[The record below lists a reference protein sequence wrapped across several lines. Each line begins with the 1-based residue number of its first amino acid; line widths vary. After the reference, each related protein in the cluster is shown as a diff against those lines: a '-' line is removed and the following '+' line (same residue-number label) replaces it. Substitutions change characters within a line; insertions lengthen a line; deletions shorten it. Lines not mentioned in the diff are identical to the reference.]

1 MNELRFDGWRELAS
15 MSNAQT
21 ATILEAH
28 CFLESCQYG
37 TLFGIPVWQYST
49 ETVLFETDRE
59 EIHLKEFSAAYSDQ
73 IESLKAAFSKPDAK
87 LDLMKNPKNV
97 AMILQTIEL
106 NTDFGQWRDSHLK
119 SLARARVVLE
129 EKRDTGTFIQCRKC
143 KSSEVDTD
151 QKQTRSADEPMT
163 IFCQCRKC
171 GTRFRMD

>member
-1 MNELRFDGWRELAS
+1 MDDIRFEGWRDLAS
-15 MSNAQT
+15 FSNAET
-21 ATILEAH
+21 ATILESF
-28 CFLESCQYG
+28 CFLESCKCGSLYN
-37 TLFGIPVWQYST
+37 IPVWQYST

-59 EIHLKEFSAAYSDQ
+59 EIHFKEFSASYSDQ
-73 IESLKAAFSKPDAK
+73 IEIIRAAFSHAK
-87 LDLMKNPKNV
+87 DEIMKDPKNISLNMKNNE
-97 AMILQTIEL
+97 QG
-106 NTDFGQWRDSHLK
+106 TDFGLWGDAHLK
-119 SLARARVVLE
+119 SLARARIVLE